1 MITILKDGTV
11 TSTPGFQAAG
21 LTAGIKES
29 GKKDISFI
37 FSEAPAIA
45 AVALTQNKFRA
56 APVDLCA
63 KFIEQD
69 EHRGIIINSGNA
81 NACTGEQGAA
91 NALEMCEI
99 IAKEMKVPTE
109 SIFVASTGVI
119 GKQLPMEIVRKG
131 LAEVPANLSREG
143 GFDAAQAIMT
153 TDLAPKQISVYFE
166 IDGEIVT
173 ISGMAKG
180 SGMIHPNMATMIAV
194 LTTDA
199 NITKEM
205 LQKSFSAS
213 VNTSY
218 NMISVDGDTSTND
231 SAFIFANGQAK
242 HPIIESNSD
251 DYILFKRALDIVNQA
266 LAKMIARDGEGA
278 TKLLEVRVEH
288 ARSLSD
294 AQSVA
299 KSVITSSLVKTAIF
313 GEDANWG
320 RIICAVGNAGAEY
333 DPAKVQV
340 FIENGDVSV
349 QIVADGSGAEF
360 DVEVLDKL
368 LKEDT
373 VTIFVDL
380 MNGGSTATAWGCD
393 LSYDYVKINADYRT

>member
-21 LTAGIKES
+21 ITAGIKES
-29 GKKDISFI
+29 GKKDISFV
-37 FSEAPAIA
+37 FSEEPAIA

-69 EHRGIIINSGNA
+69 QHRGIIINSGNA
-81 NACTGEQGAA
+81 NACTGTEGDA

-99 IAKEMKVPTE
+99 IAKEMNVPTE

-119 GKQLPMEIVRKG
+119 GKQLPMDIIRKG
-131 LAEVPANLSREG
+131 LTQVPSSLSREG
-143 GFDAAQAIMT
+143 GFEAAQAIMT

-231 SAFIFANGQAK
+231 SAFIFANGKAN
-242 HPIIESNSD
+242 HPLIDSNSD
-251 DYILFKRALDIVNQA
+251 AYILFKRALDTVNQA

-288 ARSLSD
+288 ARSLVD

-333 DPAKVQV
+333 EPEKVQV
-340 FIENGDVSV
+340 FIENGDEKV

-360 DVEVLDKL
+360 DAVALDKL

>member
-21 LTAGIKES
+21 ITAGIKES
-29 GKKDISFI
+29 GKKDISFV
-37 FSEAPAIA
+37 FSEEPAIA

-81 NACTGEQGAA
+81 NACTGEEGAA

-99 IAKEMKVPTE
+99 IAGEMQVPTE

-131 LAEVPANLSREG
+131 LKAVPASLSREG
-143 GFDAAQAIMT
+143 GNEAAQAIMT
-153 TDLAPKQISVYFE
+153 TDLAPKQIAVYFE

-199 NITKEM
+199 NISKEM
-205 LQKSFSAS
+205 LQKAFSAS

-231 SAFIFANGQAK
+231 SAYIFANGLANNTL
-242 HPIIESNSD
+242 IDSNCD
-251 DYILFKRALDIVNQA
+251 AYIAFKRALDTVNQA

-333 DPAKVQV
+333 DPSKVQI
-340 FIENGDVSV
+340 FIENRDVRV
-349 QIVADGSGAEF
+349 QIVADGSGANF
-360 DVEVLDKL
+360 DAETLDQL

-393 LSYDYVKINADYRT
+393 LSYDYIKINADYRT

>member
-1 MITILKDGTV
+1 MVTILKDGTI

-21 LTAGIKES
+21 ITAGIKES
-29 GKKDISFI
+29 GKKDISFVW
-37 FSEAPAIA
+37 SEEPAVA

-63 KFIEQD
+63 GFVANET
-69 EHRGIIINSGNA
+69 HRGIIINSGNA
-81 NACTGEQGAA
+81 NACTGEEGAA

-99 IAKEMKVPTE
+99 IAKKMNVDTE

-119 GKQLPMEIVRKG
+119 GKQLPMDIIRKG
-131 LAEVPANLSREG
+131 LDKAPESLSREG
-143 GFDAAQAIMT
+143 GNEAAEAIMT
-153 TDLAPKQISVYFE
+153 TDLVSKQIAVYLE

-173 ISGMAKG
+173 IAGMAKG

-199 NITKEM
+199 NISKEM
-205 LQKSFSAS
+205 LQKAFSAS

-231 SAFIFANGQAK
+231 SAFIFANGKANN
-242 HPIIESNSD
+242 PIIEASGD
-251 DYILFKRALDIVNQA
+251 AYIKFKRALDVVNQA
-266 LAKMIARDGEGA
+266 LAKIIARDGEGA

-299 KSVITSSLVKTAIF
+299 KSVITSSLVKAAIF

-320 RIICAVGNAGAEY
+320 RIICAVGNSTAEY
-333 DPAKVQV
+333 DVAKVQV
-340 FIENGDVSV
+340 FVESNGESV

-360 DVEVLDKL
+360 DAEKLDGL
-368 LKEDT
+368 LKNENI
-373 VTIFVDL
+373 TIFIDL

-393 LSYDYVKINADYRT
+393 LSYDYIKINADYRT

>member
-1 MITILKDGTV
+1 
-11 TSTPGFQAAG
+11 
-21 LTAGIKES
+21 
-29 GKKDISFI
+29 
-37 FSEAPAIA
+37 
-45 AVALTQNKFRA
+45 
-56 APVDLCA
+56 
-63 KFIEQD
+63 
-69 EHRGIIINSGNA
+69 
-81 NACTGEQGAA
+81 
-91 NALEMCEI
+91 
-99 IAKEMKVPTE
+99 
-109 SIFVASTGVI
+109 
-119 GKQLPMEIVRKG
+119 
-131 LAEVPANLSREG
+131 
-143 GFDAAQAIMT
+143 IMT

-199 NITKEM
+199 NITKDM

-231 SAFIFANGQAK
+231 SAFIFANGKAN
-242 HPIIESNSD
+242 HPLIDSNSD
-251 DYILFKRALDIVNQA
+251 AYILFKRALDTVNQA

-288 ARSLSD
+288 ARSLVD

-333 DPAKVQV
+333 EPEKVQV
-340 FIENGDVSV
+340 FIENGDEKV

-360 DVEVLDKL
+360 DAVALDKL

-373 VTIFVDL
+373 VTIFIDL

>member
-21 LTAGIKES
+21 ITAGIKES
-29 GKKDISFI
+29 GKKDLSFI
-37 FSEAPAIA
+37 WSEEPAIA
-45 AVALTQNKFRA
+45 AVSLTQNKFRA

-63 KFIEQD
+63 GFVKNDF
-69 EHRGIIINSGNA
+69 HRGIIINSGNA
-81 NACTGEQGAA
+81 NACTGEAGDA
-91 NALEMCEI
+91 NALEMCQI
-99 IAKEMKVPTE
+99 IAKAMNVETE

-119 GKQLPMEIVRKG
+119 GKQLPMDIIRKG
-131 LAEVPANLSREG
+131 LNAVPASLSREG
-143 GFDAAQAIMT
+143 GNEAAEAIMT
-153 TDLAPKQISVYFE
+153 TDLAPKEIAVYFE
-166 IDGEIVT
+166 LDGEVVT

-199 NITKEM
+199 NISKEM
-205 LQKSFSAS
+205 LQKAFSAS

-231 SAFIFANGQAK
+231 SAFILANGKANNAL
-242 HPIIESNSD
+242 IDSNSD
-251 DYILFKRALDIVNQA
+251 AYLKFKRALDVVNQA

-320 RIICAVGNAGAEY
+320 RIICAVGNSGAEY
-333 DPAKVQV
+333 DPMKVQV
-340 FIENGDVSV
+340 FIENGDTQV
-349 QIVADGSGAEF
+349 QIVENGSGSTF
-360 DVEVLDKL
+360 DADALDAL
-368 LKEDT
+368 LKEET

>member
-1 MITILKDGTV
+1 MVTILKDGTI

-21 LTAGIKES
+21 ITAGIKES
-29 GKKDISFI
+29 GKKDISFVW
-37 FSEAPAIA
+37 SEEPAVA

-63 KFIEQD
+63 GFVANET
-69 EHRGIIINSGNA
+69 HRGIIINSGNA
-81 NACTGEQGAA
+81 NACTGEEGAA

-99 IAKEMKVPTE
+99 IAKKMNVDTE

-119 GKQLPMEIVRKG
+119 GKQLPMDIIRKG
-131 LAEVPANLSREG
+131 LDKAPESLSREG
-143 GFDAAQAIMT
+143 GNEAAEAIMT
-153 TDLAPKQISVYFE
+153 TDLVSKQIAVYLE

-173 ISGMAKG
+173 IAGMAKG

-199 NITKEM
+199 NISKEM
-205 LQKSFSAS
+205 LQKAFSAS

-231 SAFIFANGQAK
+231 SAFIFANGKANN
-242 HPIIESNSD
+242 PIIEASGD
-251 DYILFKRALDIVNQA
+251 AYIKFKRALDVVNQA
-266 LAKMIARDGEGA
+266 LAKIIARDGEGA

-320 RIICAVGNAGAEY
+320 RIICAVGNSTAEY
-333 DPAKVQV
+333 DVAKVQV
-340 FIENGDVSV
+340 FVESNGESV

-360 DVEVLDKL
+360 DAEKLDGL
-368 LKEDT
+368 LKNENI
-373 VTIFVDL
+373 TIFIDL

-393 LSYDYVKINADYRT
+393 LSYDYIKINADYRT

>member
-21 LTAGIKES
+21 ITAGIKES
-29 GKKDISFI
+29 GKKDLSFV
-37 FSEAPAIA
+37 FSETPAIA

-63 KFIEQD
+63 GFIEQD
-69 EHRGIIINSGNA
+69 NHRGIIINSGNA

-91 NALEMCEI
+91 NALEMCET
-99 IAKEMKVPTE
+99 IAKKMDVATE

-119 GKQLPMEIVRKG
+119 GKQLPMDIVRKG
-131 LAEVPANLSREG
+131 LEEIPASLSREG
-143 GFDAAQAIMT
+143 GNEAAEAIMT
-153 TDLAPKQISVYFE
+153 TDLAPKQIAVYFE
-166 IDGEIVT
+166 IGGEIVT

-205 LQKSFSAS
+205 LQKAFSAS

-231 SAFIFANGQAK
+231 SAFILANGKANN
-242 HPIIESNSD
+242 PLIDSNSD
-251 DYILFKRALDIVNQA
+251 DYIMFKRALDVVNKE

-333 DPAKVQV
+333 EPEKVQV
-340 FIENGDVSV
+340 FIENGDIKV

-360 DVEVLDKL
+360 DADVLDKL

-380 MNGGSTATAWGCD
+380 QNGGSTATAWGCD